1 MTSLLREHRTKM
13 LLPLGL
19 TTFLVLWTVLWRPFS
34 YYGHWAVWP
43 AFAVLPSVVVVHVHL
58 LCTLRPKLPLLAYA
72 VVHLLFLTGV
82 WFAALM
88 LISHD
93 SL

>member
-1 MTSLLREHRTKM
+1 MTSLLREHRIKM
-13 LLPLGL
+13 LSPVGL
-19 TTFLVLWTVLWRPFS
+19 TTFLVLWTALWRPFS

-43 AFAVLPSVVVVHVHL
+43 ALAVLPLAVAVHVYL
-58 LCTLRPKLPLLAYA
+58 LCTLRPKLPLVAYA
-72 VVHLLFLTGV
+72 AVHLLLLASLWIGC
-82 WFAALM
+82 LM